1 MRCIVFIYSLLL
13 LHLLPSL
20 CLADITTFL
29 INRTTSTYSHTLK
42 SYYTTLGNG
51 PKSSFFAIATF
62 LSEANVTSD
71 CMFKVCQ
78 EKEGVREGDEG
89 EKGLFYLIAP
99 QGIDRMELMGRALVF
114 MGTLSTFHGCNRY
127 NHLILSYPTIF
138 HLVIINRHLGGPGV
152 AFARMA
158 QSSGAVAV
166 VIQQREKVTLII
178 LQDYYSFAY
187 SSSFFLSVLA
197 WPDDGHDPSCYH
209 PLLGCTSGCH
219 GIPGYQSSSDCCHSV
234 SYYLTSWYSIRHIIM
249 MSLMYTYISL
259 YQHF

>member
-1 MRCIVFIYSLLL
+1 MR
-13 LHLLPSL
+13 
-20 CLADITTFL
+20 
-29 INRTTSTYSHTLK
+29 
-42 SYYTTLGNG
+42 
-51 PKSSFFAIATF
+51 
-62 LSEANVTSD
+62 
-71 CMFKVCQ
+71 
-78 EKEGVREGDEG
+78 G

-249 MSLMYTYISL
+249 MSLMYTYIYIYISILNLISQINRIFTEKEAVALIVRNYNGLRIAGVVL
-259 YQHF
+259 YPHQLSIYNIFLLVVSR